1 MKKLLIL
8 LMFAALAQ
16 GLFAD
21 DLDGYETVLSV
32 GFEEEEGYVLG
43 PLTGQQGW
51 TTFNENFQYR
61 EVVSNVYYGGNQS
74 LYIFTTEA
82 HNSGNQLAVSYDNPD
97 EDYVYY
103 SFAFR
108 PSHGPVRFQIM
119 DREDRRI
126 KKFSISTKELTLD
139 NPFQIYKFSN
149 ELDTDVWYQVCVTID
164 PSNNLIPNFNI
175 GEELETETEYDNS
188 SDAAGDIGSI
198 VVLTE
203 WTDTETHAY
212 VDDIEIQARTIPEPA
227 LLVLLAFAGSFL
239 LRERS

>member
-1 MKKLLIL
+1 MKKIIFLL
-8 LMFAALAQ
+8 ALAATVSCV
-16 GLFAD
+16 LAD
-21 DLDGYETVLSV
+21 DQDGYETVLSI

-51 TTFNENFQYR
+51 TVFNEDFLYR

-82 HNSGNQLAVSYDNPD
+82 HNSGSQLAVSYDNPY

-108 PSHGPVRFQIM
+108 PSHSPVRFQIM

-126 KKFSISTKELTLD
+126 KKFSLSTREFTLD
-139 NPFQIYKFSN
+139 NPFRSYGFN
-149 ELDTDVWYQVCVTID
+149 PELDTDVWYQVCVTID
-164 PSNNLIPNFNI
+164 PSNNLIPNFSI

-188 SDAAGDIGSI
+188 SNAAGDIGSI
-198 VVLTE
+198 IIMTE

-212 VDDIEIQARTIPEPA
+212 LDDIEIKARTTPEPA
-227 LLVLLAFAGSFL
+227 LLTLLVFAGSFL
-239 LRERS
+239 LRKRS

>member
-8 LMFAALAQ
+8 LIFAALAQ

-21 DLDGYETVLSV
+21 ALDGYETVLSV

-51 TTFNENFQYR
+51 TAFSENFPYR

-74 LYIFTTEA
+74 LYIFTTEG
-82 HNSGNQLAVSYDNPD
+82 HNSGNQLAVSYDNPY

-103 SFAFR
+103 SFTFR
-108 PSHGPVRFQIM
+108 PSHSPVRFQIM

-149 ELDTDVWYQVCVTID
+149 ELDTDVWYQVRVTID
-164 PSNNLIPNFNI
+164 PSNNLIPNFSI
-175 GEELETETEYDNS
+175 GEEFETESEYDVS

-198 VVLTE
+198 VIMTE

-212 VDDIEIQARTIPEPA
+212 LDDIEIQARTTPEPSMLA
-227 LLVLLAFAGSFL
+227 LLLLSL
-239 LRERS
+239 CSIRKQI

>member
-1 MKKLLIL
+1 MKKLIFL
-8 LMFAALAQ
+8 LALAALTQ
-16 GLFAD
+16 GVFAD
-21 DLDGYETVLSV
+21 DLDGYDTVLSV

-51 TTFNENFQYR
+51 TVFSENFQYR

-74 LYIFTTEA
+74 LYIFTTEG
-82 HNSGNQLAVSYDNPD
+82 HNSGNQLAVSYDNPY

-108 PSHGPVRFQIM
+108 PSHSPVRFQIL

-149 ELDTDVWYQVCVTID
+149 ELDTDVWYYVCVTID
-164 PSNNLIPNFNI
+164 PSNNLIPNFSI
-175 GEELETETEYDNS
+175 GEELETESEYDNS
-188 SDAAGDIGSI
+188 SSAAGDIGSI
-198 VVLTE
+198 IIMTE

-212 VDDIEIQARTIPEPA
+212 LDDIEIQARTTPEPA
-227 LLVLLAFAGSFL
+227 LLALLAFAGLFL
-239 LRERS
+239 LRKRS

>member
-8 LMFAALAQ
+8 LTLAALAH

-43 PLTGQQGW
+43 SLTGQQGW
-51 TTFNENFQYR
+51 TAFSENFPYR
-61 EVVSNVYYGGNQS
+61 EVVNNVYYGGNQS
-74 LYIFTTEA
+74 LYIFTTEG
-82 HNSGNQLAVSYDNPD
+82 HNSGNQLAVSYDNPY

-108 PSHGPVRFQIM
+108 PSHSPVRFQIM

-139 NPFQIYKFSN
+139 NPFRSCKFN
-149 ELDTDVWYQVCVTID
+149 DELSTDAWYQVCVTID

-198 VVLTE
+198 VVMTE

-212 VDDIEIQARTIPEPA
+212 LDDIEIQARTTPEPSM
-227 LLVLLAFAGSFL
+227 LVLLLFSL
-239 LRERS
+239 CLIRKQI

>member
-1 MKKLLIL
+1 MKNIFFLL
-8 LMFAALAQ
+8 ALAATVSCV
-16 GLFAD
+16 LAD
-21 DLDGYETVLSV
+21 DQDGYETVLSI

-51 TTFNENFQYR
+51 TVFNEDFLYR

-82 HNSGNQLAVSYDNPD
+82 HNSGNQLAVSYDNPY

-108 PSHGPVRFQIM
+108 PSHSPVRFQIM

-126 KKFSISTKELTLD
+126 KKFSLSTREFTLD
-139 NPFQIYKFSN
+139 NPFRSYGFN
-149 ELDTDVWYQVCVTID
+149 PELDTDVWYQVCVTID
-164 PSNNLIPNFNI
+164 PSNNLIPNFSI

-188 SDAAGDIGSI
+188 SNAAGDIGSI
-198 VVLTE
+198 IIMTE

-212 VDDIEIQARTIPEPA
+212 LDDIEIKARTTPEPA
-227 LLVLLAFAGSFL
+227 LLTLLAFAGSFL
-239 LRERS
+239 LRKRS